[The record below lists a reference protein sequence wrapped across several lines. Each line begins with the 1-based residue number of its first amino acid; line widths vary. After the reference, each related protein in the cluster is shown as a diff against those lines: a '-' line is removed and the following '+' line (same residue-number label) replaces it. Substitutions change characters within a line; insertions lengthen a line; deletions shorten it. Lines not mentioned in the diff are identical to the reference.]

1 MVRTV
6 ISKLKTKFNKS
17 IGGYSI
23 LERKKFP
30 FAYAVVAFPVLQM
43 AVFWFYVN
51 LSGIAMAFQDADGA
65 WSFASFK
72 EVFAVL
78 FAGKQSFGFSVLP
91 MLFKSMFI
99 WISNNIIIHIVGI
112 LSCFIL
118 TKHMV
123 GHKFFRTCYMIPS
136 LLGSVVFVAIMQEFY
151 AWDGI
156 LVKLSQNMGLELADS
171 IVREGFL
178 GDEATAFTTLMVQM
192 YIWNLAGGGLILAG
206 AYMRIPQE
214 IFESA
219 NLDGCG
225 FFREAFQIAIP
236 CVWPTLS
243 TMMVF
248 SLTSFFT
255 ADFSMYL
262 YSNGTG
268 ARGMNSIGFYM
279 YYVKLQISKGD
290 YSLYSYASAFGV
302 AIMCFTL
309 PVVFLGRWILS
320 KVSDTVD
327 F

>member
-1 MVRTV
+1 M
-6 ISKLKTKFNKS
+6 ISKIKAKFNKVLS
-17 IGGYSI
+17 GYSAF
-23 LERKKFP
+23 ERKKFP
-30 FAYAVVAFPVLQM
+30 FAYLLITFPVVQM
-43 AVFWFYVN
+43 LVFWFYVN
-51 LSGIAMAFQDADGA
+51 LSGIAMAFQDASGN
-65 WSFASFK
+65 WSLESFK

-78 FAGKQSFGFSVLP
+78 FGGKQSFGFSVLP

-99 WISNNIIIHIVGI
+99 WVSNHIVIHIISI

-123 GHKFFRTCYMIPS
+123 GHKFFRTCYMIPG
-136 LLGSVVFVAIMQEFY
+136 LLGSVVFVAIIQEFY

-156 LVKLSQNMGLELADS
+156 IVTLAKSLNINLAPS

-178 GDEATAFTTLMVQM
+178 GDEATAFPTLMVQM
-192 YIWNLAGGGLILAG
+192 YIWNMTGGGLILAG
-206 AYMRIPQE
+206 AYMRVPQE

-219 NLDGCG
+219 NIDGCG

-248 SLTSFFT
+248 ALTSFFT

-279 YYVKLQISKGD
+279 YYVKLQISRGD
-290 YSLYSYASAFGV
+290 HSLYSYASAFGV
-302 AIMCFTL
+302 VIMCMTL
-309 PVVFLGRWILS
+309 PIVFLGRWLLS
-320 KVSDTVD
+320 KASDTVE